1 MQKPSFELGTGLHCV
16 LQQLLASPK
25 TAALHALP
33 AAAGMP
39 RVGNARLVLQH
50 VSNPSARH
58 SAGALAIPA
67 GAYLAQCMSARGS
80 RSETRGQSSRSE
92 TPGHLIPEV
101 NLGPVMAAGIVALH
115 PGVVHLQSQ
124 RSIVACS
131 KGAAWTAHACA

>member
-1 MQKPSFELGTGLHCV
+1 LQKPSFELGTGLHCL

-50 VSNPSARH
+50 VSKPSARH
-58 SAGALAIPA
+58 SAGARAFPA

-80 RSETRGQSSRSE
+80 RSETRG
-92 TPGHLIPEV
+92 HLILEV

-115 PGVVHLQSQ
+115 PGVVHLQAQ